1 MREVSKAQRF
11 RMRGAEFRDA
21 ARQVAAAVAEHPCRR
36 DAYLVPQRF
45 KLLMSTGTGTGTGTQ
60 HFVDKPQTR
69 ASIVLC
75 SFGNLEC
82 IGLA

>member
-45 KLLMSTGTGTGTGTQ
+45 KLLMSTGTGTQ